1 MKRYL
6 MILAGLLAFVAGPA
20 LADQIVYYPPK
31 VTGKK
36 ARRQIRHYL
45 YGHKLTGDK
54 KVVFDKYG
62 WTPHRLRINAYGRV
76 TERWQYLE
84 EGLEFTFDQKGNMLE
99 ERTIKVEHRRSWVYQ
114 K

>member
-84 EGLEFTFDQKGNMLE
+84 EGLEFVFDMDGTLVDKREIPIEN
-99 ERTIKVEHRRSWVYQ
+99 RREGIIR
-114 K
+114 